1 MAARRRS
8 APSVRTW
15 LVRAAVVLVAGLGV
29 GVVIGVRAIDRL
41 DPGRPGTTEAFDDPS
56 PVDATPAAPAR
67 GASAAAGS
75 RTVDA
80 RVASAGVRDSV
91 VEVAVTIPDVVGRT
105 EGDARTALERGG
117 FTIGTVLVQA
127 SAEPAGTV
135 LSTFPVRGERV
146 ALPATVNLVVSSGR
160 SPDGPSP
167 VDSPP
172 PLPRLP

>member
-1 MAARRRS
+1 
-8 APSVRTW
+8 
-15 LVRAAVVLVAGLGV
+15 
-29 GVVIGVRAIDRL
+29 
-41 DPGRPGTTEAFDDPS
+41 
-56 PVDATPAAPAR
+56 
-67 GASAAAGS
+67 
-75 RTVDA
+75 
-80 RVASAGVRDSV
+80 V